1 MAVGC
6 TLCVDCATIHR
17 KLGAEFSKLRALWLD
32 KWSPLMLKYLAR
44 AGGNA
49 NANAV
54 WEAETPS
61 GWVKP
66 DRDAPSHVER
76 QGRTKGGRFNVGVF
90 EATPQRQAWHA
101 LGSPREMIARPKMS
115 PIEWKPIELRPF

>member
-66 DRDAPSHVER
+66 DRDAPSHVEDR
-76 QGRTKGGRFNVGVF
+76 AGHRVVASTWVFSEQRPRTSMARFGFAPRDDRSSKNEPKRVGNDRDTRF
-90 EATPQRQAWHA
+90 
-101 LGSPREMIARPKMS
+101 
-115 PIEWKPIELRPF
+115 